1 MTTRGVGVDRTL
13 GEGCLGVD
21 RVVNGD
27 QFLITAKK
35 DMLVSKRILANWT
48 KTYFWPMPKQVPD

>member
-21 RVVNGD
+21 RAVNGD
-27 QFLITAKK
+27 QFLKTARK
-35 DMLVSKRILANWT
+35 DMLVSKRILAN
-48 KTYFWPMPKQVPD
+48 